1 MKQKLLTL
9 LLTLSLTVTSVFPG
23 VALAASGD
31 EISASA
37 AIEETAAPKTMSA
50 SEKISALERTLYG
63 TEQAGA
69 LVSRMDSLEDDV
81 YGTITTDPILNRVD
95 NLYDYIEGYAGSG
108 EASFLTKLNAV
119 EWQFTES
126 TAGGPA
132 KSRIEAIETL
142 MNGEVSTGSLA
153 GRLEALA
160 NLAFQDGI
168 VVVETVTL
176 PKDSVIK
183 LEFAE
188 DLSSKTAQAGD
199 VVKYKVADNVFVNSE
214 NSVLVIPK
222 GAAGIGKVTKV
233 VGPRMFGQDARID
246 VDFGYIYAID
256 NTRVK
261 VFLGDIAKQAA
272 ETAAGAAGAAIGG
285 MIVLGPIGVIGGAFV
300 TGKSV
305 NIPAGSTTYVQVKA
319 DTDIQGIVYQN

>member
-69 LVSRMDSLEDDV
+69 LVSRMDSLEDDI

-95 NLYDYIEGYAGSG
+95 NLYDYVNGYAGSG
-108 EASFLTKLNAV
+108 EASFLTKLSAV

-132 KSRIEAIETL
+132 KSRIESLETML
-142 MNGEVSTGSLA
+142 NGEVGTGSLA
-153 GRLEALA
+153 SRLEGLA

-199 VVKYKVADNVFVNSE
+199 VVKYKVADNVFVND
-214 NSVLVIPK
+214 VLVIPK
-222 GAAGIGKVTKV
+222 GAEGLGKVMKV

-246 VDFGYIYAID
+246 VDFGFLYAID
-256 NTRVK
+256 NTHVK
-261 VFLGDIAKQAA
+261 VFLGEIAKQEAK
-272 ETAAGAAGAAIGG
+272 TIAGAAGATIGG
-285 MIVLGPIGVIGGAFV
+285 MVVLGPIGVLGGAFV

-305 NIPAGSTTYVQVKA
+305 NIPAGSVTFVQVKG
-319 DTDIQGIVYQN
+319 DTEIQGMVYQGTN

>member
-69 LVSRMDSLEDDV
+69 LVSRMDSLEDDI

-95 NLYDYIEGYAGSG
+95 NLYDYVNGYAGSG
-108 EASFLTKLNAV
+108 EASFLTKLSAV

-132 KSRIEAIETL
+132 KSRIESLETML
-142 MNGEVSTGSLA
+142 NGEVGTGSLA
-153 GRLEALA
+153 SRLEGLA

-199 VVKYKVADNVFVNSE
+199 VVKYKVADNVFVND
-214 NSVLVIPK
+214 VLVIPK
-222 GAAGIGKVTKV
+222 GAEGLGRVMKV

-246 VDFGYIYAID
+246 VDFGFLYAID
-256 NTRVK
+256 NTHVK
-261 VFLGDIAKQAA
+261 VFLGEIAKQEAK
-272 ETAAGAAGAAIGG
+272 TIAGAAGATIGG
-285 MIVLGPIGVIGGAFV
+285 MVVLGPIGVLGGAFV

-305 NIPAGSTTYVQVKA
+305 NIPAGSVTFVQVKG
-319 DTDIQGIVYQN
+319 DTEIQGMVYQGTN

>member
-69 LVSRMDSLEDDV
+69 LVSRMDSLEDDI

-95 NLYDYIEGYAGSG
+95 NLYDYVNGYAGSG
-108 EASFLTKLNAV
+108 EASFLTKLSAV

-132 KSRIEAIETL
+132 KSRIESLETML
-142 MNGEVSTGSLA
+142 NGEVGTGSLA
-153 GRLEALA
+153 SRLEGLA

-199 VVKYKVADNVFVNSE
+199 VVKYKVADNVFVND
-214 NSVLVIPK
+214 VLVIPK
-222 GAAGIGKVTKV
+222 GAEGLGKVMKV

-246 VDFGYIYAID
+246 VDFGFLYAID
-256 NTRVK
+256 NTHVK
-261 VFLGDIAKQAA
+261 VFLGEIAKQEAK
-272 ETAAGAAGAAIGG
+272 TIAGAAGATIGG
-285 MIVLGPIGVIGGAFV
+285 MVVLGPIGVIGGAFV

-305 NIPAGSTTYVQVKA
+305 NIPAGSVTFVQVKG
-319 DTDIQGIVYQN
+319 DTEIQGMVYQGTN

>member
-37 AIEETAAPKTMSA
+37 AIEQTAAPKTMSA
-50 SEKISALERTLYG
+50 SEKLAALERTLYG

-69 LVSRMDSLEDDV
+69 LVTRTDSLEDDV

-95 NLYDYIEGYAGSG
+95 NLYDYVNGYPGSG
-108 EASFLTKLNAV
+108 EASFLTKLSAV

-132 KSRIEAIETL
+132 KSRIETLETML
-142 MNGEVSTGSLA
+142 NGEVGTGSLA
-153 GRLEALA
+153 SRLEGLA

-199 VVKYKVADNVFVNSE
+199 VVKYKVADNVFVND
-214 NSVLVIPK
+214 VLVIPK
-222 GAAGIGKVTKV
+222 GAEGLGKVTKV

-246 VDFGYIYAID
+246 VDFGFLYAID
-256 NTRVK
+256 NTHVK
-261 VFLGDIAKQAA
+261 VFLGEIAKQEAK
-272 ETAAGAAGAAIGG
+272 TIAGAAGATIGG
-285 MIVLGPIGVIGGAFV
+285 MVVLGPIGVIGGAFV

-305 NIPAGSTTYVQVKA
+305 NIPAGSITFVQVKG
-319 DTDIQGIVYQN
+319 DTEIQGMVYQGSN

>member
-23 VALAASGD
+23 VALAAGGD

-37 AIEETAAPKTMSA
+37 AIEQTAAPKTMSA
-50 SEKISALERTLYG
+50 SEKLAALERTLYG

-69 LVSRMDSLEDDV
+69 LVTRTDSLEDDV

-95 NLYDYIEGYAGSG
+95 NLYDYVNGYPGSG
-108 EASFLTKLNAV
+108 EASFLTKLSAV

-132 KSRIEAIETL
+132 KSRIETLETML
-142 MNGEVSTGSLA
+142 NGEVGTGSLA
-153 GRLEALA
+153 SRLEGLA

-199 VVKYKVADNVFVNSE
+199 VVKYKVADNVFVND
-214 NSVLVIPK
+214 VLVIPK
-222 GAAGIGKVTKV
+222 GAEGLGKVTKV

-246 VDFGYIYAID
+246 VDFGFLYAID

-261 VFLGDIAKQAA
+261 VFLGEIAKQEAK
-272 ETAAGAAGAAIGG
+272 TIAGAAGATIGG
-285 MIVLGPIGVIGGAFV
+285 MVVLGPIGVIGGAFV

-305 NIPAGSTTYVQVKA
+305 NIPAGSITFVQVKG
-319 DTDIQGIVYQN
+319 DTEIQGMVYQGNN

>member
-23 VALAASGD
+23 VALAAGGD

-37 AIEETAAPKTMSA
+37 AIEQTAAPKTMSA
-50 SEKISALERTLYG
+50 SEKLAALERTLYG

-69 LVSRMDSLEDDV
+69 LVTRTDSLEDDV

-95 NLYDYIEGYAGSG
+95 NLYDYVNGYPGSG
-108 EASFLTKLNAV
+108 EASFLTKLSAV

-132 KSRIEAIETL
+132 KSRIETLETML
-142 MNGEVSTGSLA
+142 NGEVGTGSLA
-153 GRLEALA
+153 SRLEGLA

-199 VVKYKVADNVFVNSE
+199 VVKYKVADNVFVND
-214 NSVLVIPK
+214 VLVIPK
-222 GAAGIGKVTKV
+222 GAEGLGKVTKV

-246 VDFGYIYAID
+246 VDFGFLYAID

-261 VFLGDIAKQAA
+261 VFLGEIAKQEAK
-272 ETAAGAAGAAIGG
+272 TIAGAAGATIGG
-285 MIVLGPIGVIGGAFV
+285 MVVLGPIGVIGGAFV

-305 NIPAGSTTYVQVKA
+305 NIPAGSITFVQVKG
-319 DTDIQGIVYQN
+319 DTEIQGMVYQGTN

>member
-23 VALAASGD
+23 VALAA
-31 EISASA
+31 ASA

-69 LVSRMDSLEDDV
+69 LVSRMDSLEDDI

-95 NLYDYIEGYAGSG
+95 NLYDYVNGYAGSG
-108 EASFLTKLNAV
+108 EASFLTKLSAV

-132 KSRIEAIETL
+132 KSRIESLETML
-142 MNGEVSTGSLA
+142 NGEVGTGSLA
-153 GRLEALA
+153 SRLEGLA

-199 VVKYKVADNVFVNSE
+199 VVKYKVADNVFVND
-214 NSVLVIPK
+214 VLVIPK
-222 GAAGIGKVTKV
+222 GAEGLGRVMKV

-246 VDFGYIYAID
+246 VDFGFLYAID
-256 NTRVK
+256 NTHVK
-261 VFLGDIAKQAA
+261 VFLGEIAKQEAK
-272 ETAAGAAGAAIGG
+272 TIAGAAGATIGG
-285 MIVLGPIGVIGGAFV
+285 MVVLGPIGVIGGAFV

-305 NIPAGSTTYVQVKA
+305 NIPAGSITFVQVKG
-319 DTDIQGIVYQN
+319 DTEIQGMVYQGTN

>member
-9 LLTLSLTVTSVFPG
+9 FLTLTLTVTSAFPG
-23 VALAASGD
+23 VALAAAGD

-37 AIEETAAPKTMSA
+37 AIEASAAPKTMSA
-50 SEKISALERTLYG
+50 SEKMGALEVTLYG

-95 NLYDYIEGYAGSG
+95 NLYDYINGYAGSG

-132 KSRIEAIETL
+132 KSRI
-142 MNGEVSTGSLA
+142 
-153 GRLEALA
+153 EALA

-188 DLSSKTAQAGD
+188 DLSSKTAKAGD
-199 VVKYKVADNVFVNSE
+199 VVKYKVADNVFVND
-214 NSVLVIPK
+214 VLVLPK
-222 GAAGIGKVTKV
+222 GAEGVGKVTKV

-246 VDFGYIYAID
+246 VDFGFIYAID

-261 VFLGDIAKQAA
+261 VFLGDVAKQAA
-272 ETAAGAAGAAIGG
+272 ETVAGAAGAAIGG
-285 MIVLGPIGVIGGAFV
+285 MVVLGPVGIIGGAFV

-305 NIPAGSTTYVQVKA
+305 NIPAGSTTFVQVKA
-319 DTDIQGIVYQN
+319 DTDIQGMVYQGSN

>member
-69 LVSRMDSLEDDV
+69 LVSRMDSLEDDI

-95 NLYDYIEGYAGSG
+95 NLYDYVNGYAGSG
-108 EASFLTKLNAV
+108 EASFLTKLSAV

-132 KSRIEAIETL
+132 KSRIESLETML
-142 MNGEVSTGSLA
+142 NGEVGTGSLA
-153 GRLEALA
+153 SRLEGLA

-199 VVKYKVADNVFVNSE
+199 VVKYKVADNVFVND
-214 NSVLVIPK
+214 VLVIPK
-222 GAAGIGKVTKV
+222 GAEGLGRVMKV
-233 VGPRMFGQDARID
+233 VGPRIFGQDARID
-246 VDFGYIYAID
+246 VDFGFLYAID

-261 VFLGDIAKQAA
+261 VFLGEIAKQEAK
-272 ETAAGAAGAAIGG
+272 TIAGAAGATIGG
-285 MIVLGPIGVIGGAFV
+285 MVVLGPIGVIGGAFV

-305 NIPAGSTTYVQVKA
+305 NIPAGSVTFVQVKG
-319 DTDIQGIVYQN
+319 DTEIQGMVYQGTN

>member
-23 VALAASGD
+23 VALAAGGD

-37 AIEETAAPKTMSA
+37 AIEQTAAPKTMSA
-50 SEKISALERTLYG
+50 SEKLAALERTLYG

-69 LVSRMDSLEDDV
+69 LVTRTDSLEDDV

-95 NLYDYIEGYAGSG
+95 NLYDYVNGYPGSG
-108 EASFLTKLNAV
+108 EASFLTKLSAV

-132 KSRIEAIETL
+132 KSRIETL
-142 MNGEVSTGSLA
+142 EAMLNGEVGTGSLA
-153 GRLEALA
+153 SRLEGLA

-199 VVKYKVADNVFVNSE
+199 VVKYKVADNVFVND
-214 NSVLVIPK
+214 VLVIPK
-222 GAAGIGKVTKV
+222 GAEGLGKVTKV

-246 VDFGYIYAID
+246 VDFGFLYAID

-261 VFLGDIAKQAA
+261 VFLGEIAKQEAK
-272 ETAAGAAGAAIGG
+272 TIAGAAGATIGG
-285 MIVLGPIGVIGGAFV
+285 MVVLGPIGVIGGAFV

-305 NIPAGSTTYVQVKA
+305 NIPAGSITFVQVKG
-319 DTDIQGIVYQN
+319 DTEIQGMVYQGSN

>member
-69 LVSRMDSLEDDV
+69 LVSRMDSLEDDI

-95 NLYDYIEGYAGSG
+95 NLYDYVNGYAGSG
-108 EASFLTKLNAV
+108 EASFLTKLSAV

-132 KSRIEAIETL
+132 KSRIESLETML
-142 MNGEVSTGSLA
+142 NGEVGTGSLA
-153 GRLEALA
+153 SRLEGLA

-199 VVKYKVADNVFVNSE
+199 VVKYKVADNVFVND
-214 NSVLVIPK
+214 VLVIPK
-222 GAAGIGKVTKV
+222 GAEGLGRVMKV
-233 VGPRMFGQDARID
+233 VGPRIFGQDARID
-246 VDFGYIYAID
+246 VDFGFLYAID
-256 NTRVK
+256 NTHVK
-261 VFLGDIAKQAA
+261 VFLGEIAKQEAK
-272 ETAAGAAGAAIGG
+272 TIAGAAGATIGG
-285 MIVLGPIGVIGGAFV
+285 MVVLGPIGVIGGAFV

-305 NIPAGSTTYVQVKA
+305 NIPAGSITFVQVKG
-319 DTDIQGIVYQN
+319 DTEIQGMVYQGNN

>member
-69 LVSRMDSLEDDV
+69 LVSRMDSLEDDI

-95 NLYDYIEGYAGSG
+95 NLYDYVNGYAGSG
-108 EASFLTKLNAV
+108 EASFLTKLSAV

-132 KSRIEAIETL
+132 KSRIESLETML
-142 MNGEVSTGSLA
+142 NGEVGTGSLA
-153 GRLEALA
+153 SRLEGLA

-199 VVKYKVADNVFVNSE
+199 VVKYKVADNVFVND
-214 NSVLVIPK
+214 VLVIPK
-222 GAAGIGKVTKV
+222 GAEGLGRVMKV
-233 VGPRMFGQDARID
+233 VGPRIFGQDARID
-246 VDFGYIYAID
+246 VDFGFLYAID

-261 VFLGDIAKQAA
+261 VFLGEIAKQEAK
-272 ETAAGAAGAAIGG
+272 TIAGAAGATIGG
-285 MIVLGPIGVIGGAFV
+285 MVVLGPIGVIGGAFV

-305 NIPAGSTTYVQVKA
+305 NIPAGSITFVQVKG
-319 DTDIQGIVYQN
+319 DTEIQGMVYQGSN

>member
-69 LVSRMDSLEDDV
+69 LVSRMDSLEDDI

-95 NLYDYIEGYAGSG
+95 NLYDYVNGYAGSG
-108 EASFLTKLNAV
+108 EASFLTKLSAV

-132 KSRIEAIETL
+132 KSRIESLETML
-142 MNGEVSTGSLA
+142 NGEVGAGSLA
-153 GRLEALA
+153 SRLEGLA

-199 VVKYKVADNVFVNSE
+199 VVKYKVADNVFVND
-214 NSVLVIPK
+214 VLVIPK
-222 GAAGIGKVTKV
+222 GAEGLGRVMKV

-246 VDFGYIYAID
+246 VDFGFLYAID
-256 NTRVK
+256 NTHVK
-261 VFLGDIAKQAA
+261 VFLGEIAKQEAK
-272 ETAAGAAGAAIGG
+272 TIAGAAGATIGG
-285 MIVLGPIGVIGGAFV
+285 MVVLGPIGVIGGAFV

-305 NIPAGSTTYVQVKA
+305 NIPAGSITFVQVKG
-319 DTDIQGIVYQN
+319 DTEIQGMVYQGSN

>member
-37 AIEETAAPKTMSA
+37 AIEQTAAPKTMSA
-50 SEKISALERTLYG
+50 SEKLAALERTLYG

-69 LVSRMDSLEDDV
+69 LVTRTDSLEDDV

-95 NLYDYIEGYAGSG
+95 NLYDYVNGYAGSG
-108 EASFLTKLNAV
+108 EASFLTKLSAV

-132 KSRIEAIETL
+132 KSRIETLETML
-142 MNGEVSTGSLA
+142 NGEVGTGSLA
-153 GRLEALA
+153 SRLEGLA

-199 VVKYKVADNVFVNSE
+199 VVKYKVADNVFVND
-214 NSVLVIPK
+214 VLVIPK
-222 GAAGIGKVTKV
+222 GAEGLGKVTKV

-246 VDFGYIYAID
+246 VDFGFLYAID
-256 NTRVK
+256 NTHVK
-261 VFLGDIAKQAA
+261 VFLGEIAKQEAK
-272 ETAAGAAGAAIGG
+272 TIAGAAGATIGG
-285 MIVLGPIGVIGGAFV
+285 MVVLGPIGVIGGAFV

-305 NIPAGSTTYVQVKA
+305 NIPAGSITFVQVKG
-319 DTDIQGIVYQN
+319 DTEIQGMVYQGTN

>member
-69 LVSRMDSLEDDV
+69 LVSRMDSLEDDI

-95 NLYDYIEGYAGSG
+95 NLYDYVNGYAGSG
-108 EASFLTKLNAV
+108 EASFLTKLSAV

-132 KSRIEAIETL
+132 KSRIESLETML
-142 MNGEVSTGSLA
+142 NGEVGTGSLA
-153 GRLEALA
+153 SRLEGLA

-199 VVKYKVADNVFVNSE
+199 VVKYKVADNVFVND
-214 NSVLVIPK
+214 VLVIPK
-222 GAAGIGKVTKV
+222 GAEGLGRVMKV

-246 VDFGYIYAID
+246 VDFGFLYAID
-256 NTRVK
+256 NTHVK
-261 VFLGDIAKQAA
+261 VFLGEIAKQEAK
-272 ETAAGAAGAAIGG
+272 TIAGAAGATIGG
-285 MIVLGPIGVIGGAFV
+285 MVVLGPIGVIGGAFV

-305 NIPAGSTTYVQVKA
+305 NIPAGSITFVQVKG
-319 DTDIQGIVYQN
+319 DTEIQGMVYQGSN

>member
-23 VALAASGD
+23 VALAAGGD

-37 AIEETAAPKTMSA
+37 AIEQTAAPKTMSA
-50 SEKISALERTLYG
+50 SEKLAALERTLYG

-69 LVSRMDSLEDDV
+69 LVTRTDSLEDDV

-95 NLYDYIEGYAGSG
+95 NLYDYVNGYPGSG
-108 EASFLTKLNAV
+108 EASFLTKLSAV

-132 KSRIEAIETL
+132 KSRIESLETML
-142 MNGEVSTGSLA
+142 NGEVGTGSLA
-153 GRLEALA
+153 SRLEGLA

-199 VVKYKVADNVFVNSE
+199 VVKYKVADNVFVND
-214 NSVLVIPK
+214 VLVIPK
-222 GAAGIGKVTKV
+222 GAEGLGKVTKV

-246 VDFGYIYAID
+246 VDFGFLYAID
-256 NTRVK
+256 NTHVK
-261 VFLGDIAKQAA
+261 VFLGEIAKQEAK
-272 ETAAGAAGAAIGG
+272 TIAGAAGATIGG
-285 MIVLGPIGVIGGAFV
+285 MVVLGPIGVIGGAFV

-305 NIPAGSTTYVQVKA
+305 NIPAGSITFVQVKG
-319 DTDIQGIVYQN
+319 DTEIQGMVYQGSN

>member
-23 VALAASGD
+23 VALAAGGD

-37 AIEETAAPKTMSA
+37 AIEQTAAPKTMSA
-50 SEKISALERTLYG
+50 SEKLAALERTLYG

-69 LVSRMDSLEDDV
+69 LVTRTDSLEDDV

-95 NLYDYIEGYAGSG
+95 NLYDYVNGYAGSG
-108 EASFLTKLNAV
+108 EASFLTKLSAV

-132 KSRIEAIETL
+132 KSRIESLETML
-142 MNGEVSTGSLA
+142 NGEVGTGSLA
-153 GRLEALA
+153 SRLEGLA

-199 VVKYKVADNVFVNSE
+199 VVKYKVADNVFVND
-214 NSVLVIPK
+214 VLVIPK
-222 GAAGIGKVTKV
+222 GAEGLGRVMKV

-246 VDFGYIYAID
+246 VDFGFLYAID

-261 VFLGDIAKQAA
+261 VFLGEIAKQEAK
-272 ETAAGAAGAAIGG
+272 TIAGAAGATIGG
-285 MIVLGPIGVIGGAFV
+285 MVVLGPIGVIGGAFV

-305 NIPAGSTTYVQVKA
+305 NIPAGSITFVQVKG
-319 DTDIQGIVYQN
+319 DTEIQGMVYQGTN

>member
-9 LLTLSLTVTSVFPG
+9 FLTLTLTVTSAFPG
-23 VALAASGD
+23 VALAAAGD

-37 AIEETAAPKTMSA
+37 AIEASAAPKTMSA
-50 SEKISALERTLYG
+50 SEKMGALEVTLYG

-95 NLYDYIEGYAGSG
+95 NLYDYINGYAGSG

-132 KSRIEAIETL
+132 KSRIEALETML
-142 MNGEVSTGSLA
+142 NGEVGAGSLA

-168 VVVETVTL
+168 VVVET
-176 PKDSVIK
+176 
-183 LEFAE
+183 
-188 DLSSKTAQAGD
+188 KTAKAGD
-199 VVKYKVADNVFVNSE
+199 VVKYKVADNVFVND
-214 NSVLVIPK
+214 VLVLPK
-222 GAAGIGKVTKV
+222 GAEGVGKVTKV

-246 VDFGYIYAID
+246 VDFGFIYAID

-272 ETAAGAAGAAIGG
+272 ETVDGSAWPGRYYRRCFCNRQIRKYSGR
-285 MIVLGPIGVIGGAFV
+285 LHHLC
-300 TGKSV
+300 TG
-305 NIPAGSTTYVQVKA
+305 
-319 DTDIQGIVYQN
+319 

>member
-9 LLTLSLTVTSVFPG
+9 FLTLTLTVTSAFPG
-23 VALAASGD
+23 VALAAAGD

-37 AIEETAAPKTMSA
+37 AIEASAAPKTISA
-50 SEKISALERTLYG
+50 SEKMGALEVTLYG

-95 NLYDYIEGYAGSG
+95 NLYDYINGYAGSG

-132 KSRIEAIETL
+132 KSRIEALETML
-142 MNGEVSTGSLA
+142 NGEVGAGSLA

-188 DLSSKTAQAGD
+188 DLSSKTAKAGD
-199 VVKYKVADNVFVNSE
+199 VVKYKVADNVFVND
-214 NSVLVIPK
+214 VLVLPK
-222 GAAGIGKVTKV
+222 GAEGVGKVTKV

-246 VDFGYIYAID
+246 VDFGFIYAID

-261 VFLGDIAKQAA
+261 VFLGDVAKQAA
-272 ETAAGAAGAAIGG
+272 ETVAGAAGAAIGG
-285 MIVLGPIGVIGGAFV
+285 MVVLGPVGIIGGAFV

-305 NIPAGSTTYVQVKA
+305 NIPAGSTTFVQVKA
-319 DTDIQGIVYQN
+319 DTDIQGMVYQGSN

>member
-37 AIEETAAPKTMSA
+37 AIEQTAAPKTMSA
-50 SEKISALERTLYG
+50 SEKLAALERTLYG

-69 LVSRMDSLEDDV
+69 LVTRTDSLEDDV

-95 NLYDYIEGYAGSG
+95 NLYDYVNGYAGSG
-108 EASFLTKLNAV
+108 EASFLTKLSAV

-132 KSRIEAIETL
+132 KSRIETLETML
-142 MNGEVSTGSLA
+142 NGEVSTGSLA
-153 GRLEALA
+153 SRLEALA

-199 VVKYKVADNVFVNSE
+199 VVKYKVADNVFVND
-214 NSVLVIPK
+214 VLVIPK
-222 GAAGIGKVTKV
+222 GAEGLGKVTKV

-246 VDFGYIYAID
+246 VDFGFLYAID
-256 NTRVK
+256 NTHVK
-261 VFLGDIAKQAA
+261 VFLGEIAKQEAK
-272 ETAAGAAGAAIGG
+272 TIAGAAGATIGG
-285 MIVLGPIGVIGGAFV
+285 MVVLGPIGVIGGAFV

-305 NIPAGSTTYVQVKA
+305 NIPAGSITFVQVKG
-319 DTDIQGIVYQN
+319 DTEIQGMVYQGTN

>member
-69 LVSRMDSLEDDV
+69 LVSRMDSLEDDI

-95 NLYDYIEGYAGSG
+95 NLYDYVNGYAGSG
-108 EASFLTKLNAV
+108 EASFLTKLSAV

-132 KSRIEAIETL
+132 KSRIESLETML
-142 MNGEVSTGSLA
+142 NGEVGTGSLA
-153 GRLEALA
+153 SRLEGLA

-199 VVKYKVADNVFVNSE
+199 VVKYKVADNVFVND
-214 NSVLVIPK
+214 VLVIPK
-222 GAAGIGKVTKV
+222 GAEGLGKVMKV

-246 VDFGYIYAID
+246 VDFGFLYAID
-256 NTRVK
+256 NTHVK
-261 VFLGDIAKQAA
+261 VFLGEIAKQEAK
-272 ETAAGAAGAAIGG
+272 TIAGAAGATIGG
-285 MIVLGPIGVIGGAFV
+285 MVVLGPIGVIGGAFV

-305 NIPAGSTTYVQVKA
+305 NIPAGSVTFVQVKG
-319 DTDIQGIVYQN
+319 DTEIQGMVYQGSN

>member
-37 AIEETAAPKTMSA
+37 AIEQTAAPKTMSA
-50 SEKISALERTLYG
+50 SEKLAALERTLYG

-69 LVSRMDSLEDDV
+69 LVTRTDSLEDDV

-95 NLYDYIEGYAGSG
+95 NLYDYVNGYPGSG
-108 EASFLTKLNAV
+108 EASFLTKLSAV

-132 KSRIEAIETL
+132 KSRIESLETML
-142 MNGEVSTGSLA
+142 NGEVGTGSLA
-153 GRLEALA
+153 SRLEGLA

-199 VVKYKVADNVFVNSE
+199 VVKYKVADNVFVND
-214 NSVLVIPK
+214 VLVIPK
-222 GAAGIGKVTKV
+222 GAEGLGKVMKV

-246 VDFGYIYAID
+246 VDFGFLYAID

-261 VFLGDIAKQAA
+261 VFLGEIAKQEAK
-272 ETAAGAAGAAIGG
+272 TIAGAAGATIGG
-285 MIVLGPIGVIGGAFV
+285 MVVLGPIGVIGGAFV

-305 NIPAGSTTYVQVKA
+305 NIPAGSITFVQVKG
-319 DTDIQGIVYQN
+319 DTEIQGMVYQGSN

>member
-69 LVSRMDSLEDDV
+69 LVSRMDSLEDDI

-95 NLYDYIEGYAGSG
+95 NLYDYVNGYAGSG
-108 EASFLTKLNAV
+108 EASFLTKLSAV

-132 KSRIEAIETL
+132 KSRIESLETML
-142 MNGEVSTGSLA
+142 NGEVGTGSLA
-153 GRLEALA
+153 SRLEGLA

-199 VVKYKVADNVFVNSE
+199 VVKYKVADNVFVND
-214 NSVLVIPK
+214 VLVIPK
-222 GAAGIGKVTKV
+222 GAEGLGKVMKV

-246 VDFGYIYAID
+246 VDFGFLYAID
-256 NTRVK
+256 NTYVK
-261 VFLGDIAKQAA
+261 VFLGEIAKQEAK
-272 ETAAGAAGAAIGG
+272 TIAGAAGATIGG
-285 MIVLGPIGVIGGAFV
+285 MVVLGPIGVIGGAFV

-305 NIPAGSTTYVQVKA
+305 NIPAGSITFVQVKG
-319 DTDIQGIVYQN
+319 DTEIQGMVYQGSN

>member
-37 AIEETAAPKTMSA
+37 AIEQTAAPKTMSA
-50 SEKISALERTLYG
+50 SEKLAALERTLYG

-69 LVSRMDSLEDDV
+69 LVTRTDSLEDDV

-95 NLYDYIEGYAGSG
+95 NLYDYVNGYAGSG
-108 EASFLTKLNAV
+108 EASFLTKLSAV

-132 KSRIEAIETL
+132 KSRIESLETML
-142 MNGEVSTGSLA
+142 NGEVSTGSLA
-153 GRLEALA
+153 SRLEALA

-168 VVVETVTL
+168 VVVETVIL

-199 VVKYKVADNVFVNSE
+199 VVKYKVADNVFVND
-214 NSVLVIPK
+214 VLVIPK
-222 GAAGIGKVTKV
+222 GAEGLGKVTKV

-246 VDFGYIYAID
+246 VDFGFLYAID

-261 VFLGDIAKQAA
+261 VFLGEIAKQEAK
-272 ETAAGAAGAAIGG
+272 TIAGAAGATIGG
-285 MIVLGPIGVIGGAFV
+285 MVVLGPIGVIGGAFV

-305 NIPAGSTTYVQVKA
+305 NIPAGSITFVQVKG
-319 DTDIQGIVYQN
+319 DTEIQGMVYQGTN

>member
-9 LLTLSLTVTSVFPG
+9 FLTLTLTVTSAFPG
-23 VALAASGD
+23 VALAAAGD

-37 AIEETAAPKTMSA
+37 AIEASAAPKTMSA
-50 SEKISALERTLYG
+50 SEKMGALEVTLYG

-95 NLYDYIEGYAGSG
+95 NLYDYINGYAGSG

-132 KSRIEAIETL
+132 KSRIEALETML
-142 MNGEVSTGSLA
+142 NGEVGAGSLA

-188 DLSSKTAQAGD
+188 DLSSKTAKAGD
-199 VVKYKVADNVFVNSE
+199 VVKYKVADNVFVND
-214 NSVLVIPK
+214 VLVLPK
-222 GAAGIGKVTKV
+222 GAEGVGKVTKV

-246 VDFGYIYAID
+246 VD

-261 VFLGDIAKQAA
+261 VFLGDVAKQAA
-272 ETAAGAAGAAIGG
+272 ETVAGAAGAAIGG
-285 MIVLGPIGVIGGAFV
+285 MVVLGPVGIIGGAFV

-305 NIPAGSTTYVQVKA
+305 NIPAGSTTFVQVKA
-319 DTDIQGIVYQN
+319 DTDIQGMVYQGSN

>member
-9 LLTLSLTVTSVFPG
+9 FLTLTLTVTSAFPG
-23 VALAASGD
+23 VALAAAGD
-31 EISASA
+31 EIS
-37 AIEETAAPKTMSA
+37 
-50 SEKISALERTLYG
+50 
-63 TEQAGA
+63 
-69 LVSRMDSLEDDV
+69 DV

-95 NLYDYIEGYAGSG
+95 NLYDYINGYAGSG

-132 KSRIEAIETL
+132 KSRIEALETML
-142 MNGEVSTGSLA
+142 NGEVGAGSLA

-188 DLSSKTAQAGD
+188 DLSSKTAKAGD
-199 VVKYKVADNVFVNSE
+199 VVKYKVADNVFVND
-214 NSVLVIPK
+214 VLVLPK
-222 GAAGIGKVTKV
+222 GAEGVGKVTKV

-246 VDFGYIYAID
+246 VDFGFIYAID

-261 VFLGDIAKQAA
+261 VFLGDVAKQAA
-272 ETAAGAAGAAIGG
+272 ETYRRYGSAWPGRYYRRCLCNRQIRKYSGR
-285 MIVLGPIGVIGGAFV
+285 LHHLC
-300 TGKSV
+300 TG
-305 NIPAGSTTYVQVKA
+305 
-319 DTDIQGIVYQN
+319 

>member
-69 LVSRMDSLEDDV
+69 LVSRMDSLEDDI

-95 NLYDYIEGYAGSG
+95 NLYDYVNGYAGSG
-108 EASFLTKLNAV
+108 EASFLTKLSAV

-132 KSRIEAIETL
+132 KSRIESLETML
-142 MNGEVSTGSLA
+142 NGEVGTGSLA
-153 GRLEALA
+153 SRLEGLA

-199 VVKYKVADNVFVNSE
+199 VVKYKVADNVFVND
-214 NSVLVIPK
+214 VLVIPK
-222 GAAGIGKVTKV
+222 GAEGLGRVMKV
-233 VGPRMFGQDARID
+233 VGPRIFGQDARID
-246 VDFGYIYAID
+246 VDFGFLYAID

-261 VFLGDIAKQAA
+261 VFLGEVAKQEAK
-272 ETAAGAAGAAIGG
+272 TIAGAAGATIGG
-285 MIVLGPIGVIGGAFV
+285 MVVLGPIGVLGGAFV

-305 NIPAGSTTYVQVKA
+305 NIPAGSVTFVQVKG
-319 DTDIQGIVYQN
+319 DTEIQGMVYQGTN

>member
-23 VALAASGD
+23 VALAAGGD

-37 AIEETAAPKTMSA
+37 AIEQTAAPKTMSA
-50 SEKISALERTLYG
+50 SEKLAALERTLYG

-69 LVSRMDSLEDDV
+69 LVTRTDSLEDDV
-81 YGTITTDPILNRVD
+81 YGTITNDPILNRVD
-95 NLYDYIEGYAGSG
+95 NLYDYVNGYPGSG
-108 EASFLTKLNAV
+108 EASFLTKLSAV

-132 KSRIEAIETL
+132 KSRIETLETML
-142 MNGEVSTGSLA
+142 NGEVGTGSLA
-153 GRLEALA
+153 SRLEGLA

-199 VVKYKVADNVFVNSE
+199 VVKYKVADNVFVND
-214 NSVLVIPK
+214 VLVIPK
-222 GAAGIGKVTKV
+222 GAEGLGKVTKV

-246 VDFGYIYAID
+246 VDFGFLYAID
-256 NTRVK
+256 NTHVK
-261 VFLGDIAKQAA
+261 VFLGEIAKQEAK
-272 ETAAGAAGAAIGG
+272 TIAGAAGATIGG
-285 MIVLGPIGVIGGAFV
+285 MVVLGPIGVIGGAFV

-305 NIPAGSTTYVQVKA
+305 NIPAGSITFVQVKG
-319 DTDIQGIVYQN
+319 DTEIQGMVYQGTN

>member
-9 LLTLSLTVTSVFPG
+9 FLTLTLTVTSAFPG
-23 VALAASGD
+23 VALAAAGD
-31 EISASA
+31 EISA
-37 AIEETAAPKTMSA
+37 IEASAAPKTMSA
-50 SEKISALERTLYG
+50 SEKMGALEVTLYG

-81 YGTITTDPILNRVD
+81 YGTITNDPILNRVN
-95 NLYDYIEGYAGSG
+95 NLYDYINGYAGSG

-132 KSRIEAIETL
+132 KSRIEALETML
-142 MNGEVSTGSLA
+142 NGEVGAGSLA

-188 DLSSKTAQAGD
+188 DLSSKTAKAGD
-199 VVKYKVADNVFVNSE
+199 VVKYKVADNVFVND
-214 NSVLVIPK
+214 VLVLPK
-222 GAAGIGKVTKV
+222 GAEGVGKVTKV

-246 VDFGYIYAID
+246 VDFGFIYAID

-261 VFLGDIAKQAA
+261 VFLGDVAKQ
-272 ETAAGAAGAAIGG
+272 TAVAGAAGAAIGG
-285 MIVLGPIGVIGGAFV
+285 MVVLGPVGIIGGAFV

-305 NIPAGSTTYVQVKA
+305 NIPAGSTTFVQVKA
-319 DTDIQGIVYQN
+319 DTDIQGMVYQGSN

>member
-1 MKQKLLTL
+1 
-9 LLTLSLTVTSVFPG
+9 
-23 VALAASGD
+23 
-31 EISASA
+31 
-37 AIEETAAPKTMSA
+37 
-50 SEKISALERTLYG
+50 
-63 TEQAGA
+63 
-69 LVSRMDSLEDDV
+69 MDSLEDDV
-81 YGTITTDPILNRVD
+81 YGTITTDPILNRVN
-95 NLYDYIEGYAGSG
+95 NLYDYINGYAGSG

-132 KSRIEAIETL
+132 KSRIEALETML
-142 MNGEVSTGSLA
+142 NGEVGAGSLA

-188 DLSSKTAQAGD
+188 DLSSKTAKAGD
-199 VVKYKVADNVFVNSE
+199 VVKYKVADNVFVND
-214 NSVLVIPK
+214 VLVLPK
-222 GAAGIGKVTKV
+222 GAEGVGKVTKV

-246 VDFGYIYAID
+246 VDFGFIYAID

-261 VFLGDIAKQAA
+261 VFLGDVAKQAA
-272 ETAAGAAGAAIGG
+272 ETVAGAAGAAIGG
-285 MIVLGPIGVIGGAFV
+285 MVVLGPVGIIGGAFV

-305 NIPAGSTTYVQVKA
+305 NIPAGSTTFVQVKA
-319 DTDIQGIVYQN
+319 DTDIQGMVYQGSN